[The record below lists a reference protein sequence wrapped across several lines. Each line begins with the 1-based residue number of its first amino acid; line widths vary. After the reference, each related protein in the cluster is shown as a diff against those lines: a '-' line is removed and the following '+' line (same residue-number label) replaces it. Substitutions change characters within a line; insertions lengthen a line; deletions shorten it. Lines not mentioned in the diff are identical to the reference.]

1 MKNKILVVG
10 TGPSGLASVSE
21 LVKDKNL
28 EIILIDNANLNDKKN
43 IDNDECIFK
52 NTFEYGNRISSE
64 NQVIDNEHK
73 LFSNKELPDVS
84 KSFGGFSNVWGG
96 TISEGRKKNLEAFE
110 SLGIKLDQFYKE
122 IDNEFFKSTKKLR
135 MKFQIF

>member
-52 NTFEYGNRISSE
+52 NTFE
-64 NQVIDNEHK
+64 
-73 LFSNKELPDVS
+73 
-84 KSFGGFSNVWGG
+84 
-96 TISEGRKKNLEAFE
+96 
-110 SLGIKLDQFYKE
+110 
-122 IDNEFFKSTKKLR
+122 
-135 MKFQIF
+135 